1 MAKTDEYR
9 ETLRRLDDWEPF
21 LLEHSGLPGPRANL
35 ELVSAVADEADE
47 DALRRWAALDPNQ
60 APTGSAEEF
69 LPVCGV
75 VGLGRLVAE
84 GDRSLLEE
92 LRRLAEDPRWRIR
105 EAVAIALQR
114 VGDADF
120 AALHEEME
128 RWAAGSPLERRA
140 AVAALCEPRLLRPPT
155 HAAGPPRAPR
165 ACDRRA
171 RPLREPASRR
181 LPHAAKD
188 ARLRLE
194 RGRRR
199 LPRRRQAALRATCR
213 QRRSGR
219 SLDRPREPEEEA
231 ARANGRR
238 LGRAPAQGVVSR
250 RTARCSGRS
259 RAGRSS
265 TSWRSTCGPATSS
278 TRCTRSRLASP
289 MRQRLRSPSSS
300 TARSSHW
307 WSRLRKSLN
316 AASCSASRS
325 PLLSA
330 STDSVTASARSAS
343 ADTFAGR

>member
-155 HAAGPPRAPR
+155 HAADVLALLGRVTDELDR
-165 ACDRRA
+165 FENRRA
-171 RPLREPASRR
+171 DDFRTLRKTLGYGWSVAVVAFPDVGKPLFERLVGSGDPDVRWIVRENLR
-181 LPHAAKD
+181 KK
-188 ARLRLE
+188 RLE
-194 RGRRR
+194 RMD
-199 LPRRRQAALRATCR
+199 AVWV
-213 QRRSGR
+213 
-219 SLDRPREPEEEA
+219 E
-231 ARANGRR
+231 
-238 LGRAPAQGVVSR
+238 
-250 RTARCSGRS
+250 
-259 RAGRSS
+259 
-265 TSWRSTCGPATSS
+265 
-278 TRCTRSRLASP
+278 
-289 MRQRLRSPSSS
+289 
-300 TARSSHW
+300 
-307 WSRLRKSLN
+307 RLRKEL
-316 AASCSASRS
+316 
-325 PLLSA
+325 
-330 STDSVTASARSAS
+330 
-343 ADTFAGR
+343 